1 MQRFREQTAQIE
13 EMARSFLDA
22 SFKKLR
28 SAEGAFDLLQNVR
41 SVKSRESINRQ
52 LMTKWYEILDQYS
65 REVDA
70 IGEIFRTNWQVC
82 FYYVLQANMS
92 NVVPD
97 AVKIRPLQRINQK
110 LLGLLPGRVLCLEES
125 KRPL

>member
-70 IGEIFRTNWQVC
+70 IREIFRKSW
-82 FYYVLQANMS
+82 YVFSIQCGRFSIVELTPVFQCSDNPPIA
-92 NVVPD
+92 
-97 AVKIRPLQRINQK
+97 KNQ
-110 LLGLLPGRVLCLEES
+110 PRVA
-125 KRPL
+125 